1 MEFQEFW
8 YAYRQKKESNPLF
21 TKALNKKRANSLCY
35 FLLFGQEYCCIESS
49 NDLVFGPLD
58 LWFSPLDFFDI
69 TKFPIQDGNLEVKSK
84 PGDPF
89 KEEEFD
95 KSKIN
100 HLVAKFKLKKPKN
113 IRKKKTNFASW
124 CTLDV
129 LLNVLWYWD
138 WWGHN
143 NY

>member
-1 MEFQEFW
+1 MPPYNLWFIPKLGFFL
-8 YAYRQKKESNPLF
+8 YRKESNPLF

-49 NDLVFGPLD
+49 NDWVFGPLD

-89 KEEEFD
+89 KEEFD
-95 KSKIN
+95 KSKDQSFGCQ
-100 HLVAKFKLKKPKN
+100 VQAQKPKN
-113 IRKKKTNFASW
+113 IRKKKR
-124 CTLDV
+124 L
-129 LLNVLWYWD
+129 
-138 WWGHN
+138 
-143 NY
+143 